1 MPEDVGAIP
10 SAPKEKEEVE
20 MWPKGVLFCCL
31 SFLLLPWLARKYREE
46 SWEDQNLISRLRT
59 SGVL

>member
-1 MPEDVGAIP
+1 MFLRGT
-10 SAPKEKEEVE
+10 KEKEEVE

-31 SFLLLPWLARKYREE
+31 SFLLLPWLAHKYQEE
-46 SWEDQNLISRLRT
+46 SWEDQNLISRLRM

>member
-1 MPEDVGAIP
+1 
-10 SAPKEKEEVE
+10 
-20 MWPKGVLFCCL
+20 MWPKGVFFCCL
-31 SFLLLPWLARKYREE
+31 SFLLLPWLAHKYREE

>member
-1 MPEDVGAIP
+1 
-10 SAPKEKEEVE
+10 

-31 SFLLLPWLARKYREE
+31 SFFLPLLAHKYREE
-46 SWEDQNLISRLRT
+46 SWEDRNLISRLRT

>member
-1 MPEDVGAIP
+1 MLELFFRGT
-10 SAPKEKEEVE
+10 KEEEEVE
-20 MWPKGVLFCCL
+20 MWPKRALFCCL
-31 SFLLLPWLARKYREE
+31 SFWLLPLLAHKYRDE

>member
-1 MPEDVGAIP
+1 MLGLVLRGT
-10 SAPKEKEEVE
+10 KEKEEVE

-31 SFLLLPWLARKYREE
+31 SFLLLPLLAHKYREE
-46 SWEDQNLISRLRT
+46 SWEDQNLISRLRM

>member
-1 MPEDVGAIP
+1 
-10 SAPKEKEEVE
+10 
-20 MWPKGVLFCCL
+20 MWPRGVLFCCL